1 MEDFGLVSIIVPTYK
16 RHKEMVNRAIL
27 SLINQTYKNIE
38 IVLVDDNARP
48 DLREYR
54 QEIEAMVLDI
64 NDDRIKLVQN
74 ESNLGGAGSRNNGA
88 RVARGIYITFLD
100 DDDMYL
106 SEKIEHQVKYIYEQG
121 CDMCFTNLNLYNEK
135 DELIDVRSHND
146 VESFDNTYLMK
157 YHLTKQI
164 TGTPTFMLKK
174 ELFDKIGG
182 FEIVPMG
189 QEYYLMYKIIKSN
202 AKICYL
208 NCCDIKAYRYDIEA
222 ISTGKDKIPGE
233 RKLYKFKK
241 SNFKLLSLKERRYTR
256 CRHNAVMGIAYKR
269 NKKYIRCMLY
279 LMYAI
284 IVSPFDAIREV
295 SNLNKRKKE
304 AKKHE

>member
-1 MEDFGLVSIIVPTYK
+1 MEDYGLVSIIVPTYK
-16 RHKEMVNRAIL
+16 RHKEMVNRAVE

-38 IVLVDDNARP
+38 IVLVDDNATP
-48 DLREYR
+48 DLKKYR
-54 QEIEAMVLDI
+54 QEIATMVLDI
-64 NDDRIKLVQN
+64 DDSRIKLIQN
-74 ESNLGGAGSRNNGA
+74 EKNMGGAGSRNNGA
-88 RVARGIYITFLD
+88 KEAHGLYITFLD
-100 DDDMYL
+100 DDDVYL
-106 SEKIEHQVKYIYEQG
+106 NKKIEHQIQFISEQN

-135 DELIDVRSHND
+135 DEIVDVRTHDD
-146 VESFDNTYLMK
+146 VESFDNAYLMK

-222 ISTGKDKIPGE
+222 ISTGKNKIPGE

-241 SNFKLLSLKERRYTR
+241 SNFKLLTLRERRYTR
-256 CRHNAVMGIAYKR
+256 CRHNAVMAVSYKR
-269 NKKYIRCMLY
+269 NKKYIRCLLY
-279 LMYAI
+279 LMFAV
-284 IVSPFDAIREV
+284 IVSPFDAIREA
-295 SNLNKRKKE
+295 SNLKKRKKE
-304 AKKHE
+304 VRKYE